1 MVPENN
7 PNSSP
12 DQPTILYAV
21 EKRVATITLNR
32 PEKRNALGWTE
43 LDQFNQ
49 YLVQATNDSA
59 VKAIRIKSA
68 GDKTFCAGLDLSMIS
83 TMTPKEFPR
92 LTHTGDTI
100 VRNMIQCKKPII
112 AQVQGSAPGFGC
124 MICCA
129 SDFILASN
137 KSEIYFS
144 LPEIEVGIFPATGAL
159 LLGYSRMG
167 INFSK
172 QMLLLA
178 KKIPLEI
185 AMREGLVT
193 EIFSPEEL
201 EQKSFDFCR
210 ELTKKSPAIL
220 NLSKAILNKI
230 HFNKFEQ
237 VFQWENEAL
246 ELCKSQNDSDWD
258 QFVKKIWENK

>member
-1 MVPENN
+1 MATEIKS
-7 PNSSP
+7 NSSP
-12 DQPTILYAV
+12 EQSTILYSV

-32 PEKRNALGWTE
+32 PEKRNALGWLE

-49 YLVQATNDSA
+49 YIVQATNDSA
-59 VKAIRIKSA
+59 VKVIRIRSS

-112 AQVQGSAPGFGC
+112 TQVQGSAPGFGC

-129 SDFILASN
+129 SDFTLASN
-137 KSEIYFS
+137 KPEITFS

-167 INFSK
+167 INFAK

-178 KKIPLEI
+178 KKIPLEL
-185 AMREGLVT
+185 ALREGLVT
-193 EIFSPEEL
+193 ETFTPEEL
-201 EQKSFDFCR
+201 DQKSFDFCR

-220 NLSKAILNKI
+220 YLTKAVLNKI
-230 HFNKFEQ
+230 HFKKLESI
-237 VFQWENEAL
+237 FQWENQAL
-246 ELCKSQNDSDWD
+246 ELCKSQNDADWD
-258 QFVKKIWENK
+258 LFVKKLWETK

>member
-1 MVPENN
+1 METETKPSV
-7 PNSSP
+7 SP
-12 DQPTILYAV
+12 SESTILYTV

-32 PEKRNALGWTE
+32 PDKRNALGWTE
-43 LDQFNQ
+43 LDQVNQ
-49 YLVQATNDSA
+49 YIVQASSDSA
-59 VKAIRIKSA
+59 VKVIRIKSS

-137 KSEIYFS
+137 KPEIYFS

-178 KKIPLEI
+178 KKISLELAI
-185 AMREGLVT
+185 REGLVT
-193 EIFSPEEL
+193 ETFAPEEL
-201 EQKSFDFCR
+201 DQKSFDFCR

-230 HFNKFEQ
+230 HFKKMES
-237 VFQWENEAL
+237 VFQWENQAL
-246 ELCKSQNDSDWD
+246 ELCKSQNDADWD
-258 QFVKKIWENK
+258 QFVKKLWESK